1 MKKKSIAVIQAR
13 SSSKRLP
20 KKIMKKLAEKPMI
33 LHIVERARMCRHV
46 NKVIVATSTENSDN
60 ELADLCYKNKI
71 NIIRGSLNNVF
82 ERYIEAIERF
92 PSDYV
97 VRITGDCPF
106 IHPEFIDK
114 QIEAL
119 LSFDGD
125 FVQVSQKT
133 TLLEGQGVFST
144 KSLKNIYKNTKNLD
158 DLEHVGSKYI
168 SENLEKFR
176 IIKFEIPKYL
186 QSEKYRLTVDEKK
199 DFELASLLYDQIY
212 NDEPF
217 HIKDAI
223 SWLDENPDIASINQS
238 ISHSKINKDI
248 KKKIHSSAINFCGTY
263 IW

>member
-1 MKKKSIAVIQAR
+1 
-13 SSSKRLP
+13 
-20 KKIMKKLAEKPMI
+20 MKKLAEKPMI

-119 LSFDGD
+119 
-125 FVQVSQKT
+125 
-133 TLLEGQGVFST
+133 
-144 KSLKNIYKNTKNLD
+144 
-158 DLEHVGSKYI
+158 
-168 SENLEKFR
+168 
-176 IIKFEIPKYL
+176 
-186 QSEKYRLTVDEKK
+186 
-199 DFELASLLYDQIY
+199 
-212 NDEPF
+212 
-217 HIKDAI
+217 
-223 SWLDENPDIASINQS
+223 
-238 ISHSKINKDI
+238 
-248 KKKIHSSAINFCGTY
+248 
-263 IW
+263 